1 MSVKLIAAA
10 KDSWA
15 CFWHFDIS
23 NIILTDQPT
32 DRQEKIKKDQEDMQI
47 FFSQAHGPKSYI
59 KFFGSRD

>member
-1 MSVKLIAAA
+1 MTDRQTDKP
-10 KDSWA
+10 
-15 CFWHFDIS
+15 
-23 NIILTDQPT
+23 TDQPT

>member
-1 MSVKLIAAA
+1 M
-10 KDSWA
+10 
-15 CFWHFDIS
+15 IS
-23 NIILTDQPT
+23 EIKNKKKQKKKNKVTDRQTDKPTDQPT